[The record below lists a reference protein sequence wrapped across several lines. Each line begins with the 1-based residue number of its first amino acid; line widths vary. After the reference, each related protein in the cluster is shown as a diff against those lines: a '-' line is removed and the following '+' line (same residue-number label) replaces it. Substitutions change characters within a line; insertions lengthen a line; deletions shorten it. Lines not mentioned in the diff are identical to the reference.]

1 MLNDKNVKW
10 YTKLANVTRFTTI
23 RLILGVLAVAGVSH
37 LIAEVDP
44 VIKWPLAI
52 ILVGLLIKETIAEK
66 L

>member
-1 MLNDKNVKW
+1 MTNEQKPKW
-10 YTKLANVTRFTTI
+10 YTKVANGARFVTV
-23 RLILGVLAVAGVSH
+23 RLILAVLAIAGVAH

-44 VIKWPLAI
+44 MIKWPIAI